1 MRGIVAEQSIVDA
14 VEEFL
19 GGGEARGRYA
29 SFDYC
34 YNYFREFARP
44 SQGSRRGLNDLKSP
58 EHLQTSCLHLAA
70 YLSSY
75 GMYRAS
81 SPLLQASMAALV
93 PVVECL
99 AVSNAALWQLDV
111 DDYNDE
117 TIGLILESVQ
127 KLRKE
132 TSRALQGLRKK
143 KAKTPFRAS
152 DTLVTKIMMGTMGC
166 VPAFD
171 TYFMGTLGVK
181 RLDKE
186 SLVEVSD
193 FYVQHCDEI
202 DQIHHSRRTRQFAS
216 GDGGPEFSNYPLTRA
231 RIIDMTLLVR
241 GGGLPT

>member
-1 MRGIVAEQSIVDA
+1 MTEQSISGA

-34 YNYFREFARP
+34 YNYFREFAQP
-44 SQGSRRGLNDLKSP
+44 FQGSSRGLSDLQGG

-99 AVSNAALWQLDV
+99 AVSDAALWQLDV
-111 DDYNDE
+111 DDYNEE

-127 KLRKE
+127 EIRKE
-132 TSRALQGLRKK
+132 TSRALQGLRLKEEE
-143 KAKTPFRAS
+143 AKTPYRAS

-171 TYFMGTLGVK
+171 RYFKRALGVTGLK
-181 RLDKE
+181 KK
-186 SLVEVSD
+186 SLEKVSD
-193 FYVQHCDEI
+193 FYVQHRDQI
-202 DQIHHSRRTRQFAS
+202 DQIHQSRRTRQFAS
-216 GDGGPEFSNYPLTRA
+216 DEGGPEFTNNPLTRA

>member
-1 MRGIVAEQSIVDA
+1 VIETSVDGA
-14 VEEFL
+14 VQDFL

-34 YNYFREFARP
+34 YNYFREFAQP
-44 SQGSRRGLNDLKSP
+44 FQGSNRGLSDLQGG

-81 SPLLQASMAALV
+81 SLLSQASMAALV

-111 DDYNDE
+111 DDYNEE
-117 TIGLILESVQ
+117 TIGLMLESV
-127 KLRKE
+127 KKIRNE

-143 KAKTPFRAS
+143 KAKTPYRAS

-171 TYFMGTLGVK
+171 TYFMGALGVK

-186 SLVEVSD
+186 SLEKVSG
-193 FYVQHCDEI
+193 FYVQHRDEI

-216 GDGGPEFSNYPLTRA
+216 DEGGPEFTNYPLTRA

-241 GGGLPT
+241 GGGIPT